1 MQKFNFMYI
10 YNLTAVAERNTH
22 NQWMNWVKH
31 IYIRKVYETN
41 KIKSVRIFKIMN
53 MENDI
58 TYAIHHETE
67 SPQDLLDFIK
77 KEIPSL
83 MQLSTEN
90 FGDKVLMFGT
100 ELKEISL

>member
-1 MQKFNFMYI
+1 MYI
-10 YNLTAVAERNTH
+10 YNLTAVIGRNIH
-22 NQWMNWVKH
+22 NQWLDWIKQ
-31 IYIRKVYETN
+31 IYIHKVYETN

-67 SPQDLLDFIK
+67 SPQDLLHFIK
-77 KEIPSL
+77 NEIPTL
-83 MQLSTEN
+83 KQLSMEN